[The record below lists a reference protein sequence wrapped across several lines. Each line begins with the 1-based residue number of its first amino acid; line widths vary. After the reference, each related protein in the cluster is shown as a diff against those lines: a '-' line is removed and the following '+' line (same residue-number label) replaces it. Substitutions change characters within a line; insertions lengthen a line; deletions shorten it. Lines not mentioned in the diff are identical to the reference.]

1 MLTKSHRGV
10 FAATVLAAMVLFVS
24 PSGHA
29 DEAKL
34 FDEVNTLSSRLD
46 SSPRSAAVVM
56 GALYLRGG
64 YIQADPIAAAG
75 WFRRAADAGDAT
87 AAYILA
93 RMYVDGVG
101 VAQDERAARSL
112 LERRYDDVDA
122 SLASL
127 MAGMLKALKP
137 EQAAASPSDVDAQRR
152 IVAKDA
158 GGGDLAEGRARDT
171 GTEIL
176 PRRKPIDEVAEGK
189 AAGVPAPAGSKPG
202 ATTGRH
208 LSAEPPVAFVA
219 PRVDEPAPVPL
230 AVPVP
235 AVIAAPLDEAK
246 PRLKEIPAA
255 PVSVARLNEVEQQLP
270 EAASVPSV
278 AASGKIAE
286 AEVDAAKPDA
296 EDATAMPKGAD
307 QPSARSGQTQP
318 GATRAVQRDADTSG
332 PFLLFAGSAANPF
345 DARDVY
351 DRAVSRLGALMRGV
365 SPDIRQEAAP
375 SGDVVFV
382 ARFAGIA
389 DVETATKIC
398 EVLRLAEC
406 RLESVRRM
414 QEPERALSYAQIA
427 QGAPGGVPGDAPARE
442 GHAPA
447 AAGSE
452 DGASAPRE
460 AGSSFGF
467 NRPRNWNQVDSF
479 GHLRVAQEVSTFA
492 QISSVFRQQDA
503 DREVKRINRRYGDV
517 LSGLNVGAEPVTS
530 NSGTIWRVMVYGFQR
545 TQDATRFC
553 GVAASR
559 GDQCYV
565 RNR

>member
-1 MLTKSHRGV
+1 
-10 FAATVLAAMVLFVS
+10 MVLFVS
-24 PSGHA
+24 PTGHA
-29 DEAKL
+29 EEAKL

-101 VAQDERAARSL
+101 VAQDEGAARSL

-127 MAGMLKALKP
+127 MSGMLKAMKP
-137 EQAAASPSDVDAQRR
+137 DRAPASSSDADAQRR
-152 IVAKDA
+152 VVAKDA

-171 GTEIL
+171 GTEII
-176 PRRKPIDEVAEGK
+176 PARKPIDEVAEGK
-189 AAGVPAPAGSKPG
+189 AAGLPANGGSKSG
-202 ATTGRH
+202 ATTGMD
-208 LSAEPPVAFVA
+208 LPAEPPVAFVA
-219 PRVDEPAPVPL
+219 PRVDEPAPAPP

-255 PVSVARLNEVEQQLP
+255 PVSVARVNEVEQQP
-270 EAASVPSV
+270 RDAASTPSI
-278 AASGKIAE
+278 AASSKIVE
-286 AEVDAAKPDA
+286 AKAAKRDVEGA
-296 EDATAMPKGAD
+296 AATPKGDDMPTERPEQAH
-307 QPSARSGQTQP
+307 QGLA
-318 GATRAVQRDADTSG
+318 RAVQSDGETSG
-332 PFLLFAGSAANPF
+332 PFLLFAGSAPNPF

-375 SGDVVFV
+375 NGDAVFV

-427 QGAPGGVPGDAPARE
+427 QGAPGDALDDAPVRD
-442 GHAPA
+442 GRGPS
-447 AAGSE
+447 AAGSD
-452 DGASAPRE
+452 DGASPPRE
-460 AGSSFGF
+460 AGGSFGF

-530 NSGTIWRVMVYGFQR
+530 SSGTIWRVMVYGFQR